1 MITQAPDFPGAK
13 LQKKMYI
20 GKRKILRLE
29 EYNNRRKDII
39 ADKCGATWN
48 AFTELEGL
56 INKSALAEQYFE
68 KSHSWLSQRIHG
80 CTVRKKSMTF
90 KENEYHE
97 LAEAFRDIAKRLV
110 AHADE
115 IDNARTEDS
124 SSMK

>member
-1 MITQAPDFPGAK
+1 
-13 LQKKMYI
+13 MYL
-20 GKRKILRLE
+20 GKRKI
-29 EYNNRRKDII
+29 YNPQKYNDIRNKVI

-68 KSHSWLSQRIHG
+68 KSQSWLSQRIHG

-97 LAEAFRDIAKRLV
+97 LAEAFRDIAKRLS

-115 IDNARTEDS
+115 IDHAKIEEPETMR
-124 SSMK
+124 